1 MSRIANGR
9 FRRLTPAVREVAQH
23 ANIRVEDH
31 SPHDPDGKRTIM
43 HAIDEAW
50 DGSAAHAVTI
60 AKLIRVAGS
69 FANDVAQR
77 ARK

>member
-1 MSRIANGR
+1 
-9 FRRLTPAVREVAQH
+9 
-23 ANIRVEDH
+23 
-31 SPHDPDGKRTIM
+31 M